1 MAKGKDKRIVKPRT
15 GHSPAILGKGTAH
28 RVRTKYTRK
37 GKEKQDAMD
46 SNRVRSDDDRV

>member
-1 MAKGKDKRIVKPRT
+1 MEKKDKRIVKPKK

-37 GKEKQDAMD
+37 GKEKKD
-46 SNRVRSDDDRV
+46 VRDL